1 MSNVSL
7 LHNKKSLLL
16 RMSFR
21 LTNMK
26 ALKIEGAIDTPEVY
40 FDPTTNI
47 FSISGISHPENA
59 KEFYNLI
66 LNWLDEF
73 YEESKGDKPLKIIV
87 DFNFKYINSS
97 SYKYL
102 REVMKRIS
110 NFRNNGINVEVIW
123 NYHEEDEDLLN
134 EGMVLFELPE
144 INLPYRCIPYS

>member
-1 MSNVSL
+1 
-7 LHNKKSLLL
+7 
-16 RMSFR
+16 
-21 LTNMK
+21 MK
-26 ALKIEGAIDTPEVY
+26 ALRIEGAIDTPEIY

-59 KEFYNLI
+59 KEFYLSI
-66 LNWLDEF
+66 IDWLDDF
-73 YEESKGDKPLKIIV
+73 YEEIKDKNDVKIIV
-87 DFNFKYINSS
+87 DFNFKYINSA

-110 NFRNNGINVEVIW
+110 NFQNNGIRVEVIW

-144 INLPYRCIPYS
+144 INLKYRCIPYS